1 MYCYQCEEAAR
12 GCGCTTVGV
21 CGKDAETAGLQ
32 DVLIYLTR
40 GIAVRNLA
48 AMEHGVGNKE
58 AGTFIAEALFATLTN
73 VNFDRVRFR
82 DYIARA
88 IAIRDA
94 LPPAGE
100 DEPDACTW
108 TPANDA
114 GIAAK
119 ADEVGVLAT
128 ADEDVRS
135 LRELLVYALKGVG
148 AYYYHAAAL
157 GYEDDEVT
165 AFIQR
170 ALASTLRDLTVD
182 EMVGIVLECG
192 GVGVQV
198 LALLDTANTA
208 TFGTPAITAVRTAP
222 GTRPGILVTGHDLK
236 DLKDLLD
243 QTEGTGVD
251 VYTHG
256 EMLPAHAYPVFKKY
270 EHLIGNYGGSW
281 PFQKEEFEAFNG
293 PVLVTTN
300 CLVPP
305 KESYRDRIYTTGPVG
320 FAGCTHI
327 PDAADGTR
335 DFSAVIE
342 HARHCR
348 PPKNLHG
355 RARPRWVSL
364 FGEKG
369 GDGNRD
375 LITGCAHGAVLSIA
389 DTVVD
394 AVKTGAIRRFIVM
407 AGCDGRQGERS
418 YYTEFAKAL
427 PKDTVIL
434 TAGCAKFR
442 YNNLDLGDIGGI
454 PRVLDAGQ
462 CNDCYSLVVIAQA
475 LAKAFDVGIND
486 LPISYNIAWYEQKA
500 VLVLLALL
508 NLGVK
513 NITLGPRLPAF
524 VSPGVLKV
532 LVEKFGIRANTTV
545 AEDLAL
551 MVPEN

>member
-1 MYCYQCEEAAR
+1 MYCYQCEETAK
-12 GCGCTTVGV
+12 GCGCTSMGV

-32 DVLIYLTR
+32 DVLIYLTK
-40 GIAVRNLA
+40 GIALRNLA
-48 AMEHGVGNKE
+48 ATEKGEGKKE
-58 AGTFIAEALFATLTN
+58 AGKFIAEALFATLTN
-73 VNFDRVRFR
+73 VNFDRQRFHA
-82 DYIARA
+82 YIDTAVA
-88 IAIRDA
+88 LRDA
-94 LPPAGE
+94 LPPAGG

-108 TPANDA
+108 TPADDA
-114 GIAAK
+114 DIAAK
-119 ADEVGVLAT
+119 AGEVGVLAT
-128 ADEDVRS
+128 ENEDVRS
-135 LRELLVYALKGVG
+135 LRELLVYGLKGVG

-157 GYEDDEVT
+157 GYEDDEIT
-165 AFIQR
+165 TFIQR

-192 GVGVQV
+192 GVGVKT
-198 LALLDTANTA
+198 LALLDQANTS
-208 TFGTPAITAVRTAP
+208 TFGTPEITAVRTAP

-243 QTEGTGVD
+243 QTEGKGVD

-305 KESYRDRIYTTGPVG
+305 KESYRNRVYTIGPVG

-327 PDAADGTR
+327 PAAADGTK
-335 DFSAVIE
+335 DFSALIE
-342 HARHCR
+342 HAQGCL
-348 PPKNLHG
+348 PPKDLHG
-355 RARPRWVSL
+355 V
-364 FGEKG
+364 
-369 GDGNRD
+369 NRD
-375 LITGCAHGAVLSIA
+375 LVTGCAHGAVLSIA

-394 AVKTGAIRRFIVM
+394 AVKKGAIRRFVVM
-407 AGCDGRQGERS
+407 AGCDGRQSERS
-418 YYTEFAKAL
+418 YYTEFARAL
-427 PKDTVIL
+427 PKDAVIL
-434 TAGCAKFR
+434 TAGCAKYR
-442 YNNLDLGDIGGI
+442 YNSLDLGDIDGI

-462 CNDCYSLVVIAQA
+462 CNDCYSLVVIARA
-475 LAKAFDVGIND
+475 LAKAFGVGIND

-532 LVEKFGIRANTTV
+532 LVETFGIRKNTTV
-545 AEDLAL
+545 AEDLKL

>member
-1 MYCYQCEEAAR
+1 MYCYQCEETAK
-12 GCGCTTVGV
+12 GCGCTSMGV

-32 DVLIYLTR
+32 DVLIYLTK
-40 GIAVRNLA
+40 GIALRNLA
-48 AMEHGVGNKE
+48 ATEKGEGKKE
-58 AGTFIAEALFATLTN
+58 AGKFIAEALFATLTN
-73 VNFDRVRFR
+73 VNFDRQRFHA
-82 DYIARA
+82 YIDTAVA
-88 IAIRDA
+88 LRDA
-94 LPPAGE
+94 LPSAGG

-108 TPANDA
+108 TPADDA
-114 GIAAK
+114 DIAAK
-119 ADEVGVLAT
+119 AGEVGVLAT
-128 ADEDVRS
+128 ENEDVRS
-135 LRELLVYALKGVG
+135 LRELLVYGLKGVG

-157 GYEDDEVT
+157 GYEDDEIT
-165 AFIQR
+165 TFIQR

-192 GVGVQV
+192 GVGVKT
-198 LALLDTANTA
+198 LALLDQANTS
-208 TFGTPAITAVRTAP
+208 TFGTPAITTVRTAP
-222 GTRPGILVTGHDLK
+222 GTWPGILVTGHDLK

-243 QTEGTGVD
+243 QTEGKGVD

-305 KESYRDRIYTTGPVG
+305 KESYRNRVYTTGPVG

-327 PDAADGTR
+327 PAAADGTK
-335 DFSAVIE
+335 DFSALIE
-342 HARHCR
+342 HAQGCL
-348 PPKNLHG
+348 PPKDLHG
-355 RARPRWVSL
+355 
-364 FGEKG
+364 
-369 GDGNRD
+369 GNRD
-375 LITGCAHGAVLSIA
+375 LVTGCAHGAVLSIA

-394 AVKTGAIRRFIVM
+394 AVKKGAIRRFVVM
-407 AGCDGRQGERS
+407 AGCDGRQSERS

-434 TAGCAKFR
+434 TAGCAKYR
-442 YNNLDLGDIGGI
+442 YNSLDLGDIDGI

-462 CNDCYSLVVIAQA
+462 CNDCYSLVVIARA
-475 LAKAFDVGIND
+475 LAKAFGVGIND

-532 LVEKFGIRANTTV
+532 LVETFGIRKNTTV
-545 AEDLAL
+545 AEDLKL